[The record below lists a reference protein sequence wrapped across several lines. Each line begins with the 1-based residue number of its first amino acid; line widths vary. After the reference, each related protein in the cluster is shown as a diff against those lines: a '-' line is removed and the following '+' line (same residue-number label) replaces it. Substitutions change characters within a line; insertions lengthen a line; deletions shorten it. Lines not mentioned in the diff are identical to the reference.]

1 MKENS
6 VLNKSVGIW
15 IRVSSE
21 DQAKGES
28 PAHHLERA
36 RAYAI
41 ARGWTIKEVY
51 DLAGISGKSVKEHP
65 EARRMLADVKRGHIV
80 GLIFSK
86 LARLARN
93 TKELLEFS
101 EYFRDHHA
109 DLISIQD
116 AIDTSTPSG
125 RMFYTFQAAQAQW
138 EREEIADRQKA
149 SILVRAKLGKTIN
162 GMSPYGFQWKDRK
175 LVIQPDEAPVV
186 RKAYDLFLQYR
197 RKGTVAKLLNAAGH
211 RARKGALWSDTQVR
225 RVLAESAIKGIY
237 YFNRIRKNG
246 PWKGIEKPEE
256 EWGKV
261 ECEPIVSP
269 TVWDQVNLI
278 TEEQLKLWKKPGK
291 VPLHIFGNLTWCLC
305 GGKMYARSDSPKY
318 HCRKCNRKIPT
329 ADLEAIFREELHAFF
344 GSREKIAAHMSE
356 AKRNIAEKEQVL
368 AALQRQ
374 AVKVREEMKQTHQ
387 LYLDGQITPQG
398 FGQFYKPAEERLNQL
413 CAELPKLEAEV
424 AYLKVNDVS
433 GEEVLSEAWTL
444 YEQWPKLTTDQKQKI
459 AEAIVEKIVIGEGEI
474 DLTLSYLPTSEE
486 LCKCQQQMAPATC

>member
-1 MKENS
+1 
-6 VLNKSVGIW
+6 
-15 IRVSSE
+15 
-21 DQAKGES
+21 
-28 PAHHLERA
+28 
-36 RAYAI
+36 
-41 ARGWTIKEVY
+41 
-51 DLAGISGKSVKEHP
+51 
-65 EARRMLADVKRGHIV
+65 
-80 GLIFSK
+80 
-86 LARLARN
+86 
-93 TKELLEFS
+93 
-101 EYFRDHHA
+101 
-109 DLISIQD
+109 
-116 AIDTSTPSG
+116 
-125 RMFYTFQAAQAQW
+125 MFYTFQAAQAQW

-175 LVIQPDEAPVV
+175 LVIEPDEAPVV
-186 RKAYDLFLQYR
+186 RKAYDLFMQYR

-256 EWGKV
+256 EWGRV
-261 ECEPIVSP
+261 ECEPIISP

-486 LCKCQQQMAPATC
+486 LCKNQQQMAPATC

>member
-1 MKENS
+1 M
-6 VLNKSVGIW
+6 NKSVGIW
-15 IRVSSE
+15 IRVSTE

-28 PAHHLERA
+28 PAHHLEHA
-36 RAYAI
+36 KAYA
-41 ARGWTIKEVY
+41 ASRGWTVREVY

-65 EARRMLADVKRGHIV
+65 EARRMQADIKRGHIT

-109 DLISIQD
+109 DLISLQD

-162 GMSPYGFQWKDRK
+162 GMAPFGFQWKDRK

-186 RKAYDLFLQYR
+186 RKLYELFLQYR
-197 RKGTVAKLLNAAGH
+197 RKGTVAKLLNAAGL

-225 RVLAESAIKGIY
+225 RVLAESAVKGIY

-246 PWKGIEKPEE
+246 VWKGTEKPEE
-256 EWGKV
+256 EWGRV
-261 ECEPIVSP
+261 ECEAIVSP
-269 TVWDQVNLI
+269 DVWNQVNQI
-278 TEEQLKLWKKPGK
+278 TEEQLKLWKKPGR
-291 VPLHIFGNLTWCLC
+291 VPLHIFGNLTWCHC

-318 HCRKCNRKIPT
+318 HCRKCNHKIPT
-329 ADLEAIFREELHAFF
+329 ADLESIFREELHAFF
-344 GSREKIAAHMSE
+344 GSPEKIASHMTE
-356 AKRNIAEKEQVL
+356 AKRNVTEKEEAL
-368 AALQRQ
+368 AAQERQ
-374 AVKVREEMKQTHQ
+374 IQKIRDDMKQTHQ
-387 LYLDGQITPQG
+387 LYLEGHVTPQG

-413 CAELPKLEAEV
+413 LAELPKLEAEV

-433 GEEVLSEAWTL
+433 GEEVLSEAKTL
-444 YEQWPKLTTDQKQKI
+444 YDKWPKLAPDEKRKI
-459 AEAIVEKIVIGEGEI
+459 AEAIVEKIVIGNGEI
-474 DLTLSYLPTSEE
+474 DLTLAYLPTSEE
-486 LCKCQQQMAPATC
+486 LCKSQQQMAPATC